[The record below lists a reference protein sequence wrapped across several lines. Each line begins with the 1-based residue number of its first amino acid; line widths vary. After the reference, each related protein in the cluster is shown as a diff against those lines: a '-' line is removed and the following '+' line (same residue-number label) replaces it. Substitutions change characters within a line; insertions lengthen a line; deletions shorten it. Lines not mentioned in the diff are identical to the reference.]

1 MLFIDNI
8 KIDNPVILA
17 PMSGV
22 TDLPFRKLV
31 KKFGIGLVI
40 TEMVASRAMIAQSKK
55 SLQKSRI
62 IDDGDDASACV
73 QIAGCE
79 AEVMQ
84 EAAKMIEEMGAKI
97 IDINFGCPAK
107 KIVNNYS
114 GSFLMRDEK
123 LAAELIR
130 ATVRAVNI
138 PVTLKMR
145 MGWDHDS
152 LNAAKIAQIAEQ
164 EGVKMITVHGRT
176 RCQFYSGKSDWEF
189 IKSVKESVNIPVI
202 ANGDIKTPEDAK
214 LCLEISKADGV
225 MVGRGC
231 YGKPWFPR
239 QIIDYLGN
247 NKITPA
253 PNLTTQLEIILEHF
267 NQILEYYGIEAG
279 VKISRK
285 HLGWYTA
292 GLPNSA
298 AFRGKINTSTNADD
312 ITERIKVF
320 YEESYNASVNL

>member
-1 MLFIDNI
+1 MLVIGNV

-31 KKFGIGLVI
+31 KNFGVGLVV
-40 TEMVASRAMIAQSKK
+40 TEMIASRAMIAQSKK
-55 SLQKSRI
+55 SLQKLQ
-62 IDDGDDASACV
+62 IDDDTSV

-79 AEVMQ
+79 ADVMQ
-84 EAAKMIEEMGAKI
+84 EAAKMIEQMGAKI

-130 ATVRAVNI
+130 ATVKAVNI

-145 MGWDHDS
+145 MGWDHNN
-152 LNAAKIAQIAEQ
+152 LNAPKIAQIAEQ

-176 RCQFYSGKSDWEF
+176 RCQFYSGKSDWKF
-189 IKSVKESVNIPVI
+189 IKSVKEAVNIPVI
-202 ANGDIKTPEDAK
+202 ANGDIRTPKDAK
-214 LCLEISKADGV
+214 LCLEISNADGV

-231 YGKPWFPR
+231 YGKPWLPR
-239 QIIDYLGN
+239 QIIDYLIH
-247 NKITPA
+247 NKTTPT
-253 PNLTTQLEIILEHF
+253 PNLAEQLNIIIEHF
-267 NQILEYYGIEAG
+267 YKILEYYGVEAG

-285 HLGWYTA
+285 HLSWYTA

-298 AFRGKINTSTNADD
+298 AFRAKINTSTDVNDIIKRINA
-312 ITERIKVF
+312 F
-320 YEESYNASVNL
+320 YEESLV

>member
-1 MLFIDNI
+1 MTLLATGNI

-31 KKFGIGLVI
+31 KKFGVGLVV
-40 TEMVASRAMIAQSKK
+40 TEMIASRAMIAQSKK
-55 SLQKSRI
+55 SLQKSQI
-62 IDDGDDASACV
+62 INDDDTSV

-79 AEVMQ
+79 AGVMQ
-84 EAAKMIEEMGAKI
+84 EAAKMIEGMGAKI

-123 LAAELIR
+123 LAAQLIR
-130 ATVRAVNI
+130 ATVKAVNI

-145 MGWDHDS
+145 MGWDHNN
-152 LNAAKIAQIAEQ
+152 LNAPKIAQIAEQ

-176 RCQFYSGKSDWEF
+176 RCQFYSGKSDWAF
-189 IKSVKESVNIPVI
+189 IKSVKEAVNIPVI

-214 LCLEISKADGV
+214 LCLEISNADGV

-231 YGKPWFPR
+231 YGKPWLPR
-239 QIIDYLGN
+239 QIIDYLIH
-247 NKITPA
+247 NKTTPT
-253 PNLTTQLEIILEHF
+253 PNLTEQLNIIIEHF
-267 NQILEYYGIEAG
+267 YKILEYYEVEAG

-285 HLGWYTA
+285 HLSWYTA
-292 GLPNSA
+292 GLPNST
-298 AFRGKINTSTNADD
+298 AFRAKINTLTNVND
-312 ITERIKVF
+312 IIKRINVF
-320 YEESYNASVNL
+320 YEEAYNASII

>member
-1 MLFIDNI
+1 MLVIGNV

-31 KKFGIGLVI
+31 KKFGVGLVV
-40 TEMVASRAMIAQSKK
+40 TEMIASRAMIAQSKK
-55 SLQKSRI
+55 SLQKSQ
-62 IDDGDDASACV
+62 IDDDTSV

-79 AEVMQ
+79 ADVMQ
-84 EAAKMIEEMGAKI
+84 EAAKMIEQMGAKI

-130 ATVRAVNI
+130 ATVKAVNI

-145 MGWDHDS
+145 MGWDHNN
-152 LNAAKIAQIAEQ
+152 LNAPKIAQIAEQ

-176 RCQFYSGKSDWEF
+176 RCQFYSGKSDWKF
-189 IKSVKESVNIPVI
+189 IKSVKEAVNIPVI
-202 ANGDIKTPEDAK
+202 ANGDIRTPKDAK
-214 LCLEISKADGV
+214 LCLEISNADGV

-231 YGKPWFPR
+231 YGKPWLPR
-239 QIIDYLGN
+239 QIIDYLIH
-247 NKITPA
+247 NKTTPT
-253 PNLTTQLEIILEHF
+253 PNLAEQLNIIIEHF
-267 NQILEYYGIEAG
+267 YKILEYYGVEAG

-285 HLGWYTA
+285 HLSWYTA

-298 AFRGKINTSTNADD
+298 AFRAKINTSTDVNDIIKRINA
-312 ITERIKVF
+312 F
-320 YEESYNASVNL
+320 YEESYNASINCSF